1 MFSIKKLQEQKDNE
15 AAVNK
20 DEKEVNLKDLSA
32 LQSVACSV
40 IKSSIA
46 DSNSIGNQVGAQG

>member
-1 MFSIKKLQEQKDNE
+1 VFSIKNLQEKNE
-15 AAVNK
+15 EK
-20 DEKEVNLKDLSA
+20 KEKEKEKEVSLKDLSA

-46 DSNSIGNQVGAQG
+46 DSNKIGVKD

>member
-1 MFSIKKLQEQKDNE
+1 MFSIKNLQKKNE
-15 AAVNK
+15 NK
-20 DEKEVNLKDLSA
+20 DKKEKEKEVSLKDLSA

-46 DSNSIGNQVGAQG
+46 DSNKIGVQD

>member
-1 MFSIKKLQEQKDNE
+1 MFSIKNLQEKNE
-15 AAVNK
+15 DK
-20 DEKEVNLKDLSA
+20 KEKEKEKEKEVSLKDLSA

-46 DSNSIGNQVGAQG
+46 DSNKIGVQD

>member
-1 MFSIKKLQEQKDNE
+1 MFSIKNLQEKNE
-15 AAVNK
+15 EK
-20 DEKEVNLKDLSA
+20 KEKEKEVNLKDLSA

-46 DSNSIGNQVGAQG
+46 DSNKIGEQG

>member
-1 MFSIKKLQEQKDNE
+1 MFSIKNLQEKNE
-15 AAVNK
+15 EK
-20 DEKEVNLKDLSA
+20 EKEKEVSLKDLSA

-46 DSNSIGNQVGAQG
+46 DSNKIGVQD

>member
-1 MFSIKKLQEQKDNE
+1 MFSIKKLQERNEDN
-15 AAVNK
+15 NK
-20 DEKEVNLKDLSA
+20 KNKEKEVSLKDLSA

-46 DSNSIGNQVGAQG
+46 DSNQIGARG

>member
-1 MFSIKKLQEQKDNE
+1 MFSIKNLQEKNE
-15 AAVNK
+15 DK
-20 DEKEVNLKDLSA
+20 KEKEKEISLKDLSA

-46 DSNSIGNQVGAQG
+46 DSNKIGVQD

>member
-1 MFSIKKLQEQKDNE
+1 MFSIKNLQEKNE
-15 AAVNK
+15 DK
-20 DEKEVNLKDLSA
+20 KEKEKEISLKDLSA

-46 DSNSIGNQVGAQG
+46 DSNKIGEQG

>member
-1 MFSIKKLQEQKDNE
+1 MFSIKNLQEKNE
-15 AAVNK
+15 EK
-20 DEKEVNLKDLSA
+20 KEKEKEKEVSLKDLSA

-46 DSNSIGNQVGAQG
+46 DSNKIGVQD

>member
-1 MFSIKKLQEQKDNE
+1 MFSIKNLQEKNE
-15 AAVNK
+15 EK
-20 DEKEVNLKDLSA
+20 KEKEKEVNLKDLSA

-46 DSNSIGNQVGAQG
+46 DSNKIGVQD

>member
-1 MFSIKKLQEQKDNE
+1 MFSIKNLQEKNE
-15 AAVNK
+15 EK
-20 DEKEVNLKDLSA
+20 KEKEKEKEVSIKDLSA

-46 DSNSIGNQVGAQG
+46 DSNKIGVQD

>member
-1 MFSIKKLQEQKDNE
+1 MFSIKNLQEKN
-15 AAVNK
+15 
-20 DEKEVNLKDLSA
+20 EKEKEKEKEISLKDLSA

-46 DSNSIGNQVGAQG
+46 DSNKIGVQD